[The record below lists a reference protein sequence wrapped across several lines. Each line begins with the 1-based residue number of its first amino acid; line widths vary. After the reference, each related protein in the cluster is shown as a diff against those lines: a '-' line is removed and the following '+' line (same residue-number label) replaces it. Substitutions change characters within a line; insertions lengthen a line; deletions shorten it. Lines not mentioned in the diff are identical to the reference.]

1 VDELD
6 NILEPRP
13 RSALAS
19 WGLTALAAVAFW
31 AVALA
36 MASSYVRM
44 VVRQIPHYP
53 LEQLP
58 FDAGVVLLG
67 AAHCLLIRA
76 VLERVV
82 RRPFWIQAGVA
93 AALALALAMPF
104 EWVMRVTMLLVFSAY
119 DEALPPVTPRAIVA
133 STVFWGAPFGLWA
146 LGLLALTHD
155 AEARRR
161 ELRLVEA
168 QAQAH
173 EAQVRALRYQ
183 VNPHFLY
190 NTLNSIAALILDRRN
205 DMAEA
210 MVIRLSDFFRSS
222 LSQDPLADAPLTREI
237 ELQRLYLDIEEVRFA
252 DQLQVEVR
260 LPRELEDALVPGLI
274 LQPLV
279 ENALKHG
286 LRGPGQPMRL
296 TIAARAEADR
306 LTLEVADDGRGQGA
320 PGGGVG
326 TGVGLKNIERRLA
339 ARFQDQA
346 RLAVESTPEGFRARI
361 TLPLRFA

>member
-1 VDELD
+1 VEELD
-6 NILEPRP
+6 HTPEPP
-13 RSALAS
+13 ARSALMS
-19 WGLTALAAVAFW
+19 WGLTALAAIGFW
-31 AVALA
+31 VVALA

-44 VVRQIPHYP
+44 VVRRLPEYP
-53 LEQLP
+53 LHQLP
-58 FDAGVVLLG
+58 FDAVVVLIG
-67 AAHCLLIRA
+67 AAHCLVIRA

-93 AALALALAMPF
+93 AGLALALAMPF
-104 EWVMRVTMLLVFSAY
+104 EWVMRGIMRVVFPAF
-119 DEALPPVTPRAIVA
+119 DEALPPVGLRAIVA

-146 LGLLALTHD
+146 FGLLALTHE

-161 ELRLVEA
+161 ERRLVEA

-205 DMAEA
+205 DTAEA

-222 LSQDPLADAPLTREI
+222 LSQDPLADTTLIREI

-260 LPRELEDALVPGLI
+260 LPRELEDALAPSLI

-296 TIAARAEADR
+296 TISARAEADR
-306 LTLEVADDGRGQGA
+306 LTLEVADDGRGQNA
-320 PGGGVG
+320 PGGG

-346 RLAVESTPEGFRARI
+346 RLAVESTSDGFRARI
-361 TLPLRFA
+361 ILPLRFA

>member
-1 VDELD
+1 
-6 NILEPRP
+6 
-13 RSALAS
+13 
-19 WGLTALAAVAFW
+19 
-31 AVALA
+31 
-36 MASSYVRM
+36 MATSYVRIERDQPPYHLEQIPYDTM
-44 VVRQIPHYP
+44 VVLI
-53 LEQLP
+53 
-58 FDAGVVLLG
+58 G

-82 RRPFWIQAGVA
+82 RWPFWIQAAVTA
-93 AALALALAMPF
+93 LLALALAMPF
-104 EWVMRVTMLLVFSAY
+104 EWVMRGTMRVVFSEY
-119 DEALPPVTPRAIVA
+119 DQPLPPLIPRVVVA
-133 STVFWGAPFGLWA
+133 STVFWGAPFGVWSA
-146 LGLLALTHD
+146 GLLALMHD

-161 ELRLVEA
+161 ERRLVEA

-205 DMAEA
+205 DTAEA

-222 LSQDPLADAPLTREI
+222 LSQDPLADATLAREI

-260 LPRELEDALVPGLI
+260 LPLELEEALVPSLI

-296 TIAARAEADR
+296 TIAAHAEADR
-306 LTLEVADDGRGQGA
+306 LTLEVADDGRGQDA
-320 PGGGVG
+320 PGGG

-339 ARFQDQA
+339 ARFQDQG
-346 RLAVESTPEGFRARI
+346 RLVAESTSDGFRARV

>member
-1 VDELD
+1 VDHPD
-6 NILEPRP
+6 DIVEPP
-13 RSALAS
+13 ARSALAS
-19 WGLTALAAVAFW
+19 WALTALAAVAFW
-31 AVALA
+31 AFALA
-36 MASSYVRM
+36 MATSYVRIE
-44 VVRQIPHYP
+44 REQPPYHLAQIPY
-53 LEQLP
+53 
-58 FDAGVVLLG
+58 DTMVVLLG
-67 AAHCLLIRA
+67 AAHCLVIRA
-76 VLERVV
+76 ILDRVTQ
-82 RRPFWIQAGVA
+82 RPFWFQVGLAAVVVVLA
-93 AALALALAMPF
+93 AAPF
-104 EWVMRVTMLLVFSAY
+104 EYVMRGLTGLIFHDVTNGH
-119 DEALPPVTPRAIVA
+119 LPPMTLRVLIPA
-133 STVFWGAPFGLWA
+133 TVFWSAPFGVWA
-146 LGLLALTHD
+146 VGNLALLHD
-155 AEARRR
+155 VEARRR
-161 ELRLVEA
+161 ERRLVEA

-205 DMAEA
+205 DTAEA

-222 LSQDPLADAPLTREI
+222 LSQDPLADATLAREI

-260 LPRELEDALVPGLI
+260 LPLELEEALVPSLI

-296 TIAARAEADR
+296 TIAAHAEADR
-306 LTLEVADDGRGQGA
+306 LTLEVADDGRGQDA
-320 PGGGVG
+320 PGGG

-339 ARFQDQA
+339 ARFQDQGLLVA
-346 RLAVESTPEGFRARI
+346 ESTSDGFRARV

>member
-6 NILEPRP
+6 DIAEPP
-13 RSALAS
+13 ARSALAS
-19 WGLTALAAVAFW
+19 WGLTALAAIGFW
-31 AVALA
+31 CVALA
-36 MASSYVRM
+36 MATSYVRIERDQAPYHL
-44 VVRQIPHYP
+44 VQI
-53 LEQLP
+53 P
-58 FDAGVVLLG
+58 FDAVVVLIG
-67 AAHCLLIRA
+67 AAHCLVIRA
-76 VLERVV
+76 ILDRVT
-82 RRPFWIQAGVA
+82 RWPFWRQAAVATALVVA
-93 AALALALAMPF
+93 AAAPF
-104 EWVMRVTMLLVFSAY
+104 EYVMRGLTSLVF
-119 DEALPPVTPRAIVA
+119 DDVINGQQPPVSLRVLIPA
-133 STVFWGAPFGLWA
+133 TVFWSGPFGVWA
-146 LGLLALTHD
+146 VGNLALLHD
-155 AEARRR
+155 VEARRR
-161 ELRLVEA
+161 ERRLVEA

-205 DMAEA
+205 DTAEA

-222 LSQDPLADAPLTREI
+222 LSQDPLADTTLIREI

-260 LPRELEDALVPGLI
+260 LPRELEDALAPSLI

-296 TIAARAEADR
+296 TITARADADR
-306 LTLEVADDGRGQGA
+306 LTLEVADDGRGGDA
-320 PGGGVG
+320 PGGGG

-346 RLAVESTPEGFRARI
+346 RLATESTPDGFRARV

>member
-1 VDELD
+1 MEELD
-6 NILEPRP
+6 HTPEPP
-13 RSALAS
+13 ARSALAS
-19 WGLTALAAVAFW
+19 WGLTALAAIGFW

-36 MASSYVRM
+36 MATSYVRIE
-44 VVRQIPHYP
+44 RDQAPYHLAQI
-53 LEQLP
+53 P
-58 FDAGVVLLG
+58 FDAVVVLIG
-67 AAHCLLIRA
+67 AAHCLVIRA
-76 VLERVV
+76 ILDRVIH
-82 RRPFWIQAGVA
+82 RPFWIQVAVATVVVIAAAAPFEYVMRGLTSLVFHDVANGQPPPVSLRVLLPATVFWSGPFGVWA
-93 AALALALAMPF
+93 VGALALM
-104 EWVMRVTMLLVFSAY
+104 
-119 DEALPPVTPRAIVA
+119 
-133 STVFWGAPFGLWA
+133 
-146 LGLLALTHD
+146 HD

-161 ELRLVEA
+161 ERRLVEA

-222 LSQDPLADAPLTREI
+222 LSQDPLADTTLIREI

-296 TIAARAEADR
+296 VIAARAEVGR
-306 LTLEVADDGRGQGA
+306 LTLEVADDGRGEAA
-320 PGGGVG
+320 PSGGVG

-361 TLPLRFA
+361 ALPLRFA